1 MEVIASLQSYR
12 QSPRKVRLIATAIRG
27 KRVSDAVTELDFM
40 VKRGA
45 TPMKK
50 LLMSAIANAEHNFKL
65 DKSTMVV
72 KNVTVDGGVTMK
84 RSMPRAFGRAYPIHK
99 RTSHITIVLDEGVVK
114 AKKTKVALGRAASK
128 TGPEAVRPSTK

>member
-1 MEVIASLQSYR
+1 MEVKASLQSYR

-27 KRVSDAVTELDFM
+27 KRVADALSQLDFM

-45 TPMKK
+45 APMKK
-50 LLMSAIANAEHNFKL
+50 LLLSAIANAENNFKL
-65 DKSTMVV
+65 DKSTLIV

-99 RTSHITIVLDEGVVK
+99 RTSHINLTLDEGK
-114 AKKTKVALGRAASK
+114 ELGAHSAKFKMK
-128 TGPEAVRPSTK
+128 

>member
-1 MEVIASLQSYR
+1 MEVKASLQSYR

-27 KRVSDAVTELDFM
+27 KRVADALSQLDFM

-45 TPMKK
+45 APMKK
-50 LLMSAIANAEHNFKL
+50 LLLSAVANAENNFKL
-65 DKSTMVV
+65 DKSTLIV

-99 RTSHITIVLDEGVVK
+99 RTSHINLTLDEGTPV
-114 AKKTKVALGRAASK
+114 AKKTKKPAVKSAAK
-128 TGPEAVRPSTK
+128 K